1 MRKKKTI
8 TLKDLSEQL
17 GLSVHTVSKALRGL
31 PGMSEETRSDVIR
44 RAQEAGYRTKE
55 QERAHAVERIPLYA
69 RKPFRFA
76 LVISDYPSAMDLNQ
90 LILAGLQEKLS
101 EYGHSIETVII
112 PYKLTEDRKL
122 QDWASIHQLEYMD
135 GIFIP
140 PMVGL
145 EQEEHLLQYSIPR
158 ILINFPGP
166 AAEVDSIAW
175 DVGTA
180 IHQSVR
186 YLLSKGH
193 RKIIYVGS
201 REGHR
206 GFVIRWQSFVQALD
220 MAGLE
225 CNPDD
230 HMFKYENNSFVE
242 KLERIQPTAILCGI
256 GMDLAWIY
264 HACSL
269 LGKSIPDDISLISMQ
284 HVENQHVPQLSRPVI
299 TIRESGV
306 RAAERMLW
314 RIANPHQPYEHILL
328 QGSFFEGATV
338 NTIEQKRDC

>member
-1 MRKKKTI
+1 MRKKKSV

-31 PGMSEETRSDVIR
+31 PGMSEGTRSEVIR

-55 QERAHAVERIPLYA
+55 QERAHAVEQIPLYT

-76 LVISDYPSAMDLNQ
+76 LVISDHPSAIELNQ
-90 LILAGLQEKLS
+90 LILAGLQQKLS

-112 PYKLTEDRKL
+112 PYEFKEGESL
-122 QDWASIHQLEYMD
+122 QDWADIHQLEYMD

-145 EQEEHLLQYSIPR
+145 EQEEHLLRYSIPR
-158 ILINFPGP
+158 ILINFPGH

-193 RKIIYVGS
+193 RKIIYVG
-201 REGHR
+201 RKEGHR
-206 GFVIRWQSFVQALD
+206 GFVIRWQSFEKAMAD
-220 MAGLE
+220 AGLE
-225 CNPDD
+225 CHPDD
-230 HMFKYENNSFVE
+230 HMVEFGDWNVRLVE
-242 KLERIQPTAILCGI
+242 KLERVQPTAILCAT

-264 HACSL
+264 HACGL
-269 LGKSIPDDISLISMQ
+269 LGKRIPDDISLISMQ
-284 HVENQHVPQLSRPVI
+284 HVENQHVPQLSRPLI
-299 TIRESGV
+299 MIRESGI

-314 RIANPHQPYEHILL
+314 RIANPHHPYQQLMTQVTSL
-328 QGSFFEGATV
+328 
-338 NTIEQKRDC
+338 